1 MTARFDLIG
10 VDEEVVSEGL
20 GVPFNFN
27 LIMFVPVPSQDLYFQ
42 HHMSLS
48 PLFYA

>member
-20 GVPFNFN
+20 GFPFNFN
-27 LIMFVPVPSQDLYFQ
+27 LIFNKNCRYLN
-42 HHMSLS
+42 L
-48 PLFYA
+48 LKIRIIL